1 MISPDTHEKIMSAYQ
16 LLQGET
22 ISIGTFEHIRTILK
36 GFHPGMDEKLEVCSK
51 ALDKLQKIQDAD
63 VITLSTEGLPEN
75 TEEEKKRKKMLLF
88 LINSIK
94 NLKSEIKRIDAE
106 FAQAHT
112 HGNSFQNQL
121 TALGRIIGFAKGP
134 FGVVTLI
141 ALVIV
146 GFLLLQRHK
155 TQNTT
160 VVNPKNYIS
169 PTTVSNNS
177 SKIQI
182 IMYNGKQV
190 PLKQLYVGH
199 GSDCDSPHYHATSGN
214 VTTLDGTVIPDPENC
229 GYGKL
234 KDVQVTEVSIP
245 PSP

>member
-1 MISPDTHEKIMSAYQ
+1 MLSDTHKKIMSAYQ
-16 LLQGET
+16 LLQGEA
-22 ISIGTFEHIRTILK
+22 ISVNTFEHIRTILK
-36 GFHPGMDEKLEVCSK
+36 DLHPKVDEKLEICSK
-51 ALDKLQKIQDAD
+51 ALDKLQKIQSGD
-63 VITLSTEGLPEN
+63 VITLSAEGLAED
-75 TEEEKKRKKMLLF
+75 TEEKRKRKKTLLLF
-88 LINSIK
+88 INSLK
-94 NLKSEIKRIDAE
+94 NLKSEIKRVDAE
-106 FAQAHT
+106 FTQAHA
-112 HGNSFQNQL
+112 HGNSLQNQL

-134 FGVVTLI
+134 FGAVTLI

-146 GFLLLQRHK
+146 GFLLFQRHK

-190 PLKQLYVGH
+190 PLSQLYIGH
-199 GSDCDSPHYHATSGN
+199 GSDCDSPHYHAITGR
-214 VTTLDGTVIPDPENC
+214 VTTLDGSVIPDPENC

-234 KDVQVTEVSIP
+234 KDVQVTEVSIS